1 MRRNNFD
8 AYGAIIY
15 LARSKP
21 NRIIT
26 INLPK
31 KKNIQN
37 LCWTIIIPPLN
48 SNKVI
53 KHISMVFFSFSC
65 LVLQSASVLL
75 HILGRSLCCLNHSIS
90 QTFHRQSFS
99 SIIARVWCLQMQF
112 FDWFVLLLEASIT
125 HSMWNEKKWLF
136 CILEDFTFVSSCF
149 SLSFETL
156 RFFSLHNPCERL
168 FWKFEPLFNTIYLMP
183 SRFYGL
189 AWIYINNK
197 QTFLWNKNRSQFF
210 DAFHVFRTVQ
220 ICCAKECHFWS
231 CHVYNFLFE
240 FVFSVAALFPKH
252 QLQFCL
258 STHKWMAH
266 YAHPSFAHLT
276 WSPAFSFIAAK
287 WREKKNC
294 NSWLIE
300 NGYVQC

>member
-31 KKNIQN
+31 KNIQN
-37 LCWTIIIPPLN
+37 LCSTIIIPPLN

-125 HSMWNEKKWLF
+125 HSMWNEKND
-136 CILEDFTFVSSCF
+136 CS
-149 SLSFETL
+149 
-156 RFFSLHNPCERL
+156 
-168 FWKFEPLFNTIYLMP
+168 
-183 SRFYGL
+183 
-189 AWIYINNK
+189 
-197 QTFLWNKNRSQFF
+197 
-210 DAFHVFRTVQ
+210 VF
-220 ICCAKECHFWS
+220 
-231 CHVYNFLFE
+231 
-240 FVFSVAALFPKH
+240 
-252 QLQFCL
+252 
-258 STHKWMAH
+258 
-266 YAHPSFAHLT
+266 
-276 WSPAFSFIAAK
+276 
-287 WREKKNC
+287 
-294 NSWLIE
+294 
-300 NGYVQC
+300 